1 MSKVGPA
8 TCCQRFD
15 GRRAITQCAVVIGEF
30 GGVQRACGRSLD
42 EGGRISRR
50 VQHRVVFSL
59 DSCFAGGASQCGS
72 PPIRD
77 LPAPRFASRLNK
89 VMAQLHRREHN
100 DDCLAVRIIIWGRCS
115 SC

>member
-8 TCCQRFD
+8 TSSQRFD

-42 EGGRISRR
+42 EGGHISRR

-72 PPIRD
+72 PRD
-77 LPAPRFASRLNK
+77 QGPTGSAFRQPAKQGDGAASPKGAQRRLFGGPHHHLGA
-89 VMAQLHRREHN
+89 M
-100 DDCLAVRIIIWGRCS
+100 
-115 SC
+115 